1 MHLILMWFW
10 KAPPVSG
17 KGCAVFKIK
26 GHSPHAHFYCGASF
40 IILNAFFHHLT
51 LLWVINCG
59 CELRASRIVNDG
71 LNLNWTM
78 HLPTFDSRPV
88 LFPFQSLN
96 FSSALAGMILHRL
109 FPWYPLW
116 VTLASARGICTL
128 ERVRMG
134 LFVGRE
140 AGEQN
145 PRSVIVSQT

>member
-51 LLWVINCG
+51 LSWVINCG

-109 FPWYPLW
+109 FPWYPLR